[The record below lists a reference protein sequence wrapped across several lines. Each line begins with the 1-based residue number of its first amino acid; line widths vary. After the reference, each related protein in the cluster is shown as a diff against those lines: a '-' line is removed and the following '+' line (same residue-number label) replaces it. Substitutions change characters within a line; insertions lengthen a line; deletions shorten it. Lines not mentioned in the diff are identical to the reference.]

1 MCEENQEEKIKK
13 LLKNLQE
20 ESDRQKVLQ
29 SIIFQQMLI
38 SIQFAA
44 KKTIE
49 EELYAQLISSKQIKM
64 NELKALRKYK
74 KEIQNVINEM
84 NEKKEENIRN
94 KTIIQSASLLQKQ
107 LQITSDALLND
118 IREYNEF
125 NGRNKNE
132 EEKIRNVLLKQ
143 KEIKERIR
151 KMTEDLKDKVEIK
164 SKLMNVQNI
173 LAQKKNQHEQA
184 KKSFETKN
192 TRNAELQE
200 KLNDLRK
207 QFEELKAKK
216 EGKQNNSTKKL
227 VSYFQSNSV

>member
-1 MCEENQEEKIKK
+1 MCEENQEEKTKK
-13 LLKNLQE
+13 LLKSLQE

-29 SIIFQQMLI
+29 SIIFQQMLN

-94 KTIIQSASLLQKQ
+94 KAIIQSASLLQKQ

-125 NGRNKNE
+125 NGKNKNE

-143 KEIKERIR
+143 KR
-151 KMTEDLKDKVEIK
+151 K
-164 SKLMNVQNI
+164 
-173 LAQKKNQHEQA
+173 
-184 KKSFETKN
+184 
-192 TRNAELQE
+192 
-200 KLNDLRK
+200 
-207 QFEELKAKK
+207 
-216 EGKQNNSTKKL
+216 
-227 VSYFQSNSV
+227 